1 LPAALRPFLLIEAA
15 MNVGETLHP
24 QQTSSH
30 KALRRH
36 HPQKL
41 EYLWNET
48 DNEEKQLSEVNT

>member
-1 LPAALRPFLLIEAA
+1 